1 MKKYNVDIT
10 HPVTHCHNVEAEN
23 EDDAKQMA
31 LEGEGYIRT
40 EDLDYKIEIE
50 ITEGWDL

>member
-10 HPVTHCHNVEAEN
+10 HPVTHSHTVEAEN
-23 EDDAKQMA
+23 EDEAKQMA

-40 EDLDYKIEIE
+40 EDQDYKIEIKV
-50 ITEGWDL
+50 TEGGDA